1 MRVPKKIF
9 TQTTSKTVFIKLI
22 EFFKQSLH
30 LESYSNST
38 FLFWKTKSPI
48 FYCLS
53 GKKCKFERINLLV
66 EFFFICVCV
75 CVCVCECVFF
85 FKQKIYI
92 LILIRH
98 FSSGW
103 FPETRVLGLILKS
116 TGEVNKHW
124 RTITNRT
131 KSESSWAIAI
141 KTVTAQKMK
150 FSIKDFFSKCDQIRR
165 KLRIWSYLVK
175 KSLMKNFILS
185 AACMCLF
192 SFLELR
198 SLDFSVKPCFYI
210 TFSNEKVRVFISSS
224 FIIK

>member
-1 MRVPKKIF
+1 MRVTKKIF

-30 LESYSNST
+30 LKSYSNST

-75 CVCVCECVFF
+75 CVCVCVFF
-85 FKQKIYI
+85 FKQKICI
-92 LILIRH
+92 LIHIRH

-116 TGEVNKHW
+116 TGEVNKQW

-131 KSESSWAIAI
+131 KSGSSWAPAR

-150 FSIKDFFSKCDQIRR
+150 FSIKDFFSKCDQIR
-165 KLRIWSYLVK
+165 
-175 KSLMKNFILS
+175 NFLG
-185 AACMCLF
+185 MD
-192 SFLELR
+192 E
-198 SLDFSVKPCFYI
+198 
-210 TFSNEKVRVFISSS
+210 
-224 FIIK
+224 